1 MKKSHIRLLIIVVAV
16 AGICRISSGKNEDIV
31 RENEKIDFRSIQD
44 SIESGYDKVA
54 PFIHDVKEIV
64 ERVSGL
70 TAQETVPNEATES
83 ITLPVESPVESESN
97 ASFTIEFV
105 DVGQGDCIIVTDGE
119 NHAMID
125 TGMYTEYD
133 AVQNALMDLEVYDL
147 DYLILT
153 HPDAD
158 HIGNAADII
167 DDYTVDVVLMPAAE
181 NDSKTYRNTL
191 EAIEDSGVIVENPKL
206 GDTYSLGDG
215 TIQIVGP
222 VSEDLGLYSDTNSYS
237 ICAKFVYKDTS
248 YLFMGDATG
257 ECTDDMIAAGA
268 DLSAD
273 VIKATHHGSANDGCN
288 SNELYDTVSPQSVVI
303 SCGYENSY
311 GHPHWEVLEM
321 CESEN
326 LAIYRTDLQGD
337 IISYTDGKHIGWN
350 VAEWKEDI

>member
-1 MKKSHIRLLIIVVAV
+1 MKKSHIRLLIIVAT
-16 AGICRISSGKNEDIV
+16 AISIYRISNLNNEEIV
-31 RENEKIDFRSIQD
+31 VENEKINYQSIQN
-44 SIESGYDKVA
+44 SIESGYNQIA
-54 PFIHDVKEIV
+54 PFINNVKEIV
-64 ERVSGL
+64 ERISGL
-70 TAQETVPNEATES
+70 TAQEAFPTES
-83 ITLPVESPVESESN
+83 IALPDESN
-97 ASFTIEFV
+97 VLFTIEFV

-133 AVQNALMDLEVYDL
+133 AVQNAMMDLKVYDL

-167 DDYTVDVVLMPAAE
+167 EDYTVDVVLMPVVE

-191 EAIEDSGVIVENPKL
+191 EAIEYSGVTIENPKL
-206 GDTYSLGDG
+206 GDAYPLGDG
-215 TIQIVGP
+215 ILQIVGP
-222 VSEDLGLYSDTNSYS
+222 VSEDLLYSDTNSYS
-237 ICAKFVYKDTS
+237 ICTKFVYKDTS

-257 ECTDDMIAAGA
+257 ESTDDMISAGA

-273 VIKATHHGSANDGCN
+273 VIKAAHHGSANDGCN
-288 SNELYDTVSPQSVVI
+288 SNELYNVVRPQSVVI

-321 CESEN
+321 CKAKE

-337 IISYTDGKHIGWN
+337 IISYTDGKNIAWN
-350 VAEWKEDI
+350 VEEWRKG